1 MVEVPAP
8 NSRTTAIFMKARLQ
22 AFIYRYFKRKT
33 TSQQRIRISDIL
45 AAFPGH
51 SEAAVRKRL
60 KDCADFQRG
69 GDDSGWWTVKPDIQ
83 LPDEDELQRMVMPE
97 SVCAYESML
106 VGMHRFVY
114 FFFSFFFL
122 ILLFFIFLILLF
134 FFFLLYF
141 FSYSSYLLFFIF
153 LILLF
158 FFFLFCINYFF
169 KNFLFIYSFINLF
182 YQYLLLILFL
192 FNY

>member
-122 ILLFFIFLILLF
+122 
-134 FFFLLYF
+134 YF
-141 FSYSSYLLFFIF
+141 FSLSSYSSYLLFFIF

-158 FFFLFCINYFF
+158 FYFLFFINYFYF
-169 KNFLFIYSFINLF
+169 LKINYIIYLFIY
-182 YQYLLLILFL
+182 
-192 FNY
+192 